1 MSVCMYVVPPAVVNI
16 FYDLEFTGQ
25 SYGTAVENYN
35 LL

>member
-1 MSVCMYVVPPAVVNI
+1 MYVVVNI
-16 FYDLEFTGQ
+16 FYDLEFTVQ